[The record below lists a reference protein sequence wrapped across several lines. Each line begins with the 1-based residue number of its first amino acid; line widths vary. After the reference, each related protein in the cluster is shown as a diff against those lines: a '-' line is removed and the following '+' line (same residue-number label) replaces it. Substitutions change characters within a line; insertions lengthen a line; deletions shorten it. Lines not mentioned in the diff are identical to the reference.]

1 MLLNRPTPQ
10 IYSLFWCHNTP
21 HNSGRRSNLFL
32 PSSPGCQPIIPLAL
46 QNVFRAVRQH
56 AYVPM
61 DIIQII
67 AFHPSVFGR
76 NKSVGANIVG
86 GCAIRLFRNH
96 VLPVP
101 NVGRG
106 FPVHC
111 FALAQVNYICRLTQN
126 SLQYKRD
133 RKIFL
138 SLFSPRNMSLLY
150 YCCK

>member
-96 VLPVP
+96 VLPV
-101 NVGRG
+101 
-106 FPVHC
+106 
-111 FALAQVNYICRLTQN
+111 L
-126 SLQYKRD
+126 KRKKETGYPFNQLSIYMD
-133 RKIFL
+133 IPFSFIFY
-138 SLFSPRNMSLLY
+138 SI
-150 YCCK
+150 